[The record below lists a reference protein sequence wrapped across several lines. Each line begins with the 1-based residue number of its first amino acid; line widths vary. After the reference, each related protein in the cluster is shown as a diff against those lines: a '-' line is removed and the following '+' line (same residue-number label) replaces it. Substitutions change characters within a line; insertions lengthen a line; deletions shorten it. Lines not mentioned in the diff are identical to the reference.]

1 MGKNLVETVMGAVVL
16 AIAGFFLAFAYNTS
30 DLRKVQGYEIMARF
44 NSVEGLSPGSD
55 VRIGGVKVGSV
66 SAQHLDPK
74 DYRAVVVMSIL
85 SNIKI
90 PVDSEAS
97 VTSDGLLGANYV
109 RISPGHENAS
119 LEPGGEISKTHD
131 VVDLEQ
137 LMGRVIFLLGQ
148 QDTEPA
154 Q

>member
-1 MGKNLVETVMGAVVL
+1 MGRNLVETVMGAVVL

-30 DLRKVQGYEIMARF
+30 DLRKVSGYPIVAKFR
-44 NSVEGLSPGSD
+44 SVEGLGAGSD
-55 VRIGGVKVGSV
+55 VRIGGVKIGSV
-66 SAQHLDPK
+66 SEQKLDPK
-74 DYRAVVVMSIL
+74 DYRAVIVMSIL
-85 SNIKI
+85 NDIKI

-109 RISPGHENAS
+109 RIKPGHEKEH
-119 LEPGGEISKTHD
+119 LEPGGEITKTYD

-148 QDTEPA
+148 EGGA
-154 Q
+154 SK

>member
-1 MGKNLVETVMGAVVL
+1 MGRNLVETVMGAVVL

-30 DLRKVQGYEIMARF
+30 DLRKISGYSIVAKF
-44 NSVEGLSPGSD
+44 NSVEGLNPGSD
-55 VRIGGVKVGSV
+55 VRVGGVKVGSV
-66 SAQHLDPK
+66 SEQRLDPV
-74 DYRAVVVMSIL
+74 DYRAVIVMSIL
-85 SNIKI
+85 SDIKI

-109 RISPGHENAS
+109 RIKPGHEKKS
-119 LEPGGEISKTHD
+119 LEPGGEIAKTHD

-148 QDTEPA
+148 EGGSSE
-154 Q
+154 

>member
-1 MGKNLVETVMGAVVL
+1 MGRNLVETVMGAVVL

-30 DLRKVQGYEIMARF
+30 DLRKISGYSIVARF
-44 NSVEGLSPGSD
+44 SSVEGLGAGSD
-55 VRIGGVKVGSV
+55 VRLGGVKIGSV
-66 SAQHLDPK
+66 SEQTLDPE
-74 DYRAVVVMSIL
+74 DYRAVIVMSIL
-85 SNIKI
+85 TDIKI

-109 RISPGHENAS
+109 RIRPGHDKKY
-119 LEPGGEISKTHD
+119 LEPGGEIKKTYD

-148 QDTEPA
+148 EGGA
-154 Q
+154 SE

>member
-1 MGKNLVETVMGAVVL
+1 MGRNLVETVMGAVVL

-30 DLRKVQGYEIMARF
+30 DLRKVTGYPIIAKF

-55 VRIGGVKVGSV
+55 VRVGGVKIGSV
-66 SAQHLDPK
+66 IEQKLDPE
-74 DYRAVVVMSIL
+74 DYRAIIVMSVL
-85 SNIKI
+85 SDIKL
-90 PVDSEAS
+90 PADSEAS

-109 RISPGHENAS
+109 RIKPGHEKIN
-119 LEPGGEISKTHD
+119 LEPGGEIKKTHD

-148 QDTEPA
+148 EGEA
-154 Q
+154 AE